1 MPRPTD
7 VYNGFWN
14 GFLSMFGAGELN
26 DAMGD
31 LSSELKGIQQES
43 QSITNGNSLAFA
55 GDIITT
61 LNTLR
66 DLNQLTSKQQQQLQE
81 NTNEFI
87 NDSLQKENLF
97 ILFLYLLVF
106 ILIFFFLNQKNC
118 CKE

>member
-1 MPRPTD
+1 MPRATD
-7 VYNGFWN
+7 IYNGFLN
-14 GFLSMFGAGELN
+14 GFLSMFGAGEAN

-31 LSSELKGIQQES
+31 LTSELKGIQQET
-43 QSITNGNSLAFA
+43 QSLTNANSLAFA

-66 DLNQLTSKQQQQLQE
+66 DLNQLTSKEQQQLHE
-81 NTNEFI
+81 NTNTFI

-97 ILFLYLLVF
+97 ILFLYLLIF
-106 ILIFFFLNQKNC
+106 ILIFFFLIQKNC